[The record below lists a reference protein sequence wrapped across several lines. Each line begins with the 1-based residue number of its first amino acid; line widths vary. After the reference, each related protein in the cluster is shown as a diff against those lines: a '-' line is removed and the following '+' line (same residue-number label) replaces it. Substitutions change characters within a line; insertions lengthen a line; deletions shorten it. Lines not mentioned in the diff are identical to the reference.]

1 MRRRRPL
8 GAVLG
13 LALATIAV
21 GACGDDG
28 PPAATVDPA
37 TLCATV
43 QAWSDTTV
51 DVANEFRIASRE
63 LDPPARRVRY
73 RQSFDDEL
81 AVHARFADALA
92 GLDLPAPVGAELDE
106 ALARVAAI
114 IADGAA
120 EAAALPDS
128 AYEVRGI
135 RDGSL
140 VTGIEKSKAVV
151 FAALSGLS
159 DDPSTGVPRGCGRR
173 GALDISPMVTF
184 PP

>member
-1 MRRRRPL
+1 MRRRRL
-8 GAVLG
+8 AGATLG
-13 LALATIAV
+13 LALAALA
-21 GACGDDG
+21 ACGDDG
-28 PPAATVDPA
+28 PGPAPLDAA
-37 TLCATV
+37 TLCTTV
-43 QAWSDTTV
+43 QAWSDATV

-63 LDPPARRVRY
+63 LDPAARRVRY
-73 RQSFDDEL
+73 RQSFDEES
-81 AVHARFADALA
+81 AVHERFVDALA
-92 GLDLPAPVGAELDE
+92 RLDLPASASAELDE
-106 ALARVAAI
+106 ALARVSEI

-120 EAAALPDS
+120 EADALPDS

-151 FAALSGLS
+151 FAALSGLA
-159 DDPSTGVPRGCGRR
+159 DDPASTIPRGCGRR